1 MDPDEVI
8 RLIEIEEPAW
18 EVERIVEEISAVKQ
32 KEKDLRAKIPLSMHV
47 SFF

>member
-8 RLIEIEEPAW
+8 RLIEAEETPW
-18 EVERIVEEISAVKQ
+18 EVDKIVEEIASVKNRE
-32 KEKDLRAKIPLSMHV
+32 KELRSKIPLSMHV